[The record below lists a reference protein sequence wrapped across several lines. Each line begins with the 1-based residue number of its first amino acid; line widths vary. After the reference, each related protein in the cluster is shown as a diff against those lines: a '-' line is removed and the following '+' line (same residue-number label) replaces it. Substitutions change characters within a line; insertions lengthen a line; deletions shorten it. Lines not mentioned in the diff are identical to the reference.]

1 MATDSKSPTPPLDLC
16 SVLGEELQALRGVSP
31 PSAELDNL
39 SALRKHYDH
48 VHQLRPERLSA
59 VCLSGGG
66 IRSATF
72 SLGVLQGLAKRGQL
86 TTFDY
91 LSTVSGGGY
100 IGSWLSAWI
109 LRRGKNTAEVEQN
122 LNSRT
127 GKLLDPEQSEILQ
140 LRAFSNYLSPKVGLF
155 SSDSWT
161 LVATVLRNI
170 FLNWLVL
177 IPLLGALL
185 LVPRLHFA
193 ALLRLAEFGG
203 MTYLMIAGGLLA
215 SIAICYARSALPRE
229 SNRAYSEIRFL
240 IICLLPLFGAAYLL
254 SCAWAGLLTRGF
266 AAPDWVEVMLNCS
279 RSQAEWIFFVTF
291 GVAIHLAGYWPTFFA
306 SKFTSHLR
314 ALADFA
320 AVMLSGAAGGALFLL
335 LNRQFADGFNPLAY
349 ACLSIPAI
357 LLVYLVATGLYIAL
371 TSFISSDEDREW
383 WARAGGWV
391 LLSVVFTAA
400 FNVLIFYG
408 LAWFLQ
414 ASAAA
419 KGAITSAGGLGG
431 IAAILLGS
439 SDRTPHS
446 SREPKD
452 NDPKQKRGIIA
463 TLVSRMI
470 APLLVLFVV
479 LLIGLGTDLLI
490 KSAGISLDSAD
501 HYRLL
506 QTSTLVGLALLLAGF
521 CAVFAFMGFY
531 VNVNKFS
538 LHAMYR
544 SRLIRAYLAAS
555 RKEIDR
561 KPNAFTGFDPADNF
575 PMYELQNQKPFH
587 VVNVA
592 LNLVGGKKLAWQQR
606 KAESFTI
613 TPLHCGSASICNHTG
628 PDLYGAYRPS
638 TEFALHGSGKPISLG
653 TAVTISGAAANPNM
667 GYNSSPLLSFLMTFF
682 NARLGA
688 WLGNPARDKWRAS
701 GPVYGVYFLALE
713 AMGKTTDDRNFINL
727 SDGGHFENLGL
738 YEMVLRR
745 CGRIVVVDGS
755 CDPEYGFEDLANAIR
770 KIRIDMGISITI
782 DLNPIRTKVDHFTVG
797 WIDYNSVDGVL
808 GEAPIPDGK
817 LIYMKAVLTNAD
829 LTSNPS
835 ELLPSDV
842 RQYAEANPPF
852 PHQSTSDQFFDESQF
867 ESYRRLGLHTA
878 ERLFAGERPVW
889 DEI

>member
-1 MATDSKSPTPPLDLC
+1 METGSKAPTPPLDLC
-16 SVLGEELQALRGVSP
+16 SILGEELQALRGVPPLSP
-31 PSAELDNL
+31 DLDNL
-39 SALRKHYDH
+39 AALRKHYDN
-48 VHQLRPERLSA
+48 VHHLRPELSA

-72 SLGVLQGLAKRGQL
+72 SLGVLQGLAAHGQL

-109 LRRGKNTAEVEQN
+109 LRRGRNTGEVQQN
-122 LNSRT
+122 LNCPT

-177 IPLLGALL
+177 VPLLGALL

-193 ALLRLAEFGG
+193 ALLRLAETSS
-203 MTYLMIAGGLLA
+203 MDYLMIAGGLLA
-215 SIAICYARSALPRE
+215 SIAIFYARSALPRE
-229 SNRAYSEIRFL
+229 SNRTYSEYRFL
-240 IICLLPLFGAAYLL
+240 LFCLIPLFGAAYLL
-254 SCAWAGLLTRGF
+254 SCSWAGLLTRG
-266 AAPDWVEVMLNCS
+266 AVAPAWVEVVLNRS
-279 RSQAEWIFFVTF
+279 RGTAEWIFFVSF
-291 GVAIHLAGYWPTFFA
+291 GVVIHLAGYWPTFFA
-306 SKFTSHLR
+306 AKFTSHLR

-320 AVMLSGAAGGALFLL
+320 AVMLSGAAGGAMFLL
-335 LNRQFADGFNPLAY
+335 LNREFADCFNPLAY

-357 LLVYLVATGLYIAL
+357 LLVYLMATGLYIAL
-371 TSFISSDEDREW
+371 TSFISSDDDREW

-391 LLSVVFTAA
+391 LLGVVFTAA

-408 LAWFLQ
+408 LAWFLA

-431 IAAILLGS
+431 LAAILLGA

-446 SREPKD
+446 SREPKNKD
-452 NDPKQKRGIIA
+452 GTQKRGIIA
-463 TLVSRMI
+463 SLASRMI
-470 APLLVLFVV
+470 APLLVLFIV
-479 LLIGLGTDLLI
+479 LLIGLGTNMLIASTGITLNWSDHFHLLE
-490 KSAGISLDSAD
+490 
-501 HYRLL
+501 
-506 QTSTLVGLALLLAGF
+506 TSNLGGLLALLAVF
-521 CAVFAFMGFY
+521 SAVFAFMGFY

-555 RKEIDR
+555 RKEMDR
-561 KPNAFTGFDPADNF
+561 KPNAFTGFDPNDNF
-575 PMYELQNQKPFH
+575 PMCDLRDQRPFH

-613 TPLHCGSASICNHTG
+613 TPLHCGSASICNNDG

-688 WLGNPARDKWRAS
+688 WLGNPARNKWRES
-701 GPVYGVYFLALE
+701 GPIYGVYFLALE
-713 AMGKTTDDRNFINL
+713 AMGKTTDDRNFVNL
-727 SDGGHFENLGL
+727 SDGGHFDNLGL

-782 DLNPIRTKVDHFTVG
+782 DLNPIRTKSDHFTVG
-797 WIDYNSVDGVL
+797 WIDYNSVDGIP
-808 GEAPIPDGK
+808 GQTPIPDGK